1 MLLMLCNTI
10 DPRTCRE
17 DRGAMTRAYER
28 LSLGFVPKHGHDAGQ
43 ISTSELCDN
52 ARGSSDGA

>member
-1 MLLMLCNTI
+1 
-10 DPRTCRE
+10 
-17 DRGAMTRAYER
+17 MTRAYER